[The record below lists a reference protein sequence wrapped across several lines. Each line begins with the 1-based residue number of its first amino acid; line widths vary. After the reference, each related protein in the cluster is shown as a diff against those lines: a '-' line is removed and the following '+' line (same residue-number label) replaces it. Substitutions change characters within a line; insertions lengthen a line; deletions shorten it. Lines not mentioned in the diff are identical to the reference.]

1 MFFKGFWGIIGK
13 QITLCF
19 FLKDLA
25 TEVSGLGDTVVLTT
39 LQNYHM
45 SIWITMI
52 TLQYGF
58 ALITHHYVP
67 LLPTR
72 VDACCCQ
79 RFSDTMFPQPGEVVA
94 DLISPYLHAIIA
106 ALVLLRHVRTIKK

>member
-1 MFFKGFWGIIGK
+1 MYALRTGGNN
-13 QITLCF
+13 
-19 FLKDLA
+19 
-25 TEVSGLGDTVVLTT
+25 GLGDTVVLTT

-58 ALITHHYVP
+58 ALITHHDVP

-79 RFSDTMFPQPGEVVA
+79 RFSDTVFPQPGEVVA
-94 DLISPYLHAIIA
+94 DLISPYPHAIIA
-106 ALVLLRHVRTIKK
+106 ALVFLRHVRTIKNSFFWLL